1 MGREIV
7 VTRGSQITLTKME
20 REKANIKEGDMVLI
34 NVFKDTILISKKNPE
49 IFDKFESFLP
59 PNFRGMLKK
68 MRANEKERLGRMG
81 VIQ

>member
-20 REKANIKEGDMVLI
+20 REKVNIKEGDRVVI
-34 NVFKDTILISKKNPE
+34 NVLKDTILISKKNTE

-59 PNFRGMLKK
+59 TNFRDVIKK
-68 MRANEKERLGRMG
+68 MRTGQKERLERMG
-81 VIQ
+81 VI